1 MKTLYLLS
9 KILVFVLSA
18 VLALTA
24 VGLPLVSTFT
34 TSDLAPSISAFW
46 GWFVELL
53 PLALLCL
60 LILIPAL
67 ALKSYAAFKYG
78 DINAASFKKQVI
90 VYAVSEIIAV
100 TFFAVQQIL

>member
-1 MKTLYLLS
+1 MKKLYLLS

-18 VLALTA
+18 LLVLTA

-60 LILIPAL
+60 LILIHAL

-78 DINAASFKKQVI
+78 DINAASFKKQII
-90 VYAVSEIIAV
+90 VYAVPEIITV
-100 TFFAVQQIL
+100 VFFAVQQIL